1 LKRDELAYQATA
13 MNANNQRS
21 FAIVLSLRN
30 QDISSNTVIANGLIV
45 GLNDIKAIELRVGG
59 NCHCEGED

>member
-1 LKRDELAYQATA
+1 